1 VRRLPLAAA
10 PGALPLAVGLAVFPL
25 LEARV
30 APSGVVALGLLALGL
45 YGTAL
50 AGLWPGA
57 LTWALGLLAAE
68 YVLSL
73 ALRRAPPDLAAPIYA
88 AAFFL
93 CAELG
98 WLGLERR
105 TGGGV
110 WLARG
115 FAICLLAVLG
125 MGLGSVLLLAAA
137 LPLRGSLVVTALGVA
152 ASAAAAACLAWLARS
167 SRRTA

>member
-30 APSGVVALGLLALGL
+30 APSEVVALGLVALGL

-50 AGLWPGA
+50 VGLWPGA

-73 ALRRAPPDLAAPIYA
+73 ALRHAPPDLAAPVYA

-98 WLGLERR
+98 WLGVERR
-105 TGGGV
+105 SGGGP

-125 MGLGSVLLLAAA
+125 MGVGSVLLLAASV
-137 LPLRGSLVVTALGVA
+137 PLRGSLAVTALGVA
-152 ASAAAAACLAWLARS
+152 AAAAAAACVAWLARS
-167 SRRTA
+167 SRGAA

>member
-10 PGALPLAVGLAVFPL
+10 PGALPLAAGLAVFPL

-30 APSGVVALGLLALGL
+30 APAEVVVVGAVALGL
-45 YGTAL
+45 YGVAL

-57 LTWALGLLAAE
+57 LSWALGLLAAE
-68 YVLSL
+68 YVLAL
-73 ALRRAPPDLAAPIYA
+73 ALRRAPPDLAAPLYA

-98 WLGLERR
+98 WLGIERR
-105 TGGGV
+105 GGGGA

-115 FAICLLAVLG
+115 FAICLLTVLG
-125 MGLGSVLLLAAA
+125 MGLGSVLLLASA
-137 LPLRGSLVVTALGVA
+137 LPLRGSLAVTALGVA
-152 ASAAAAACLAWLARS
+152 AAAAAAACVAWLARS
-167 SRRTA
+167 SRGAA